1 MGVFEMA
8 RRMKITKKKLKE
20 PDEFISLAEKAYLFI
35 TRYLKPIVTG
45 GIILLVLVLAFLFF
59 QRWEK
64 KNEVD
69 ADQKFSLAV
78 QLYQRVSSP
87 YREGSPAE
95 YKNLLEKF
103 DEVLSKFPRTSSG
116 KLSLL
121 YEGNIHLRL
130 GEFEEAIKEY
140 QAFLQ
145 KAGKEKLYR
154 LLAMEGMGYAYEG
167 MKDYEKALHAY
178 QKILE
183 IGESFQL
190 ADAYLNIGCCYEK
203 LGKNKEA
210 LENYKAFLKI
220 SEKSPVA
227 NAVLRK
233 ISLLEK

>member
-1 MGVFEMA
+1 MA
-8 RRMKITKKKLKE
+8 RRKKITKKKLKE
-20 PDEFISLAEKAYLFI
+20 PDEFISLTAKAYLFI
-35 TRYLKPIVTG
+35 TRYLKQLATG
-45 GIILLVLVLAFLFF
+45 GIILLVLILAFLFL

-64 KNEVD
+64 GNELD

-78 QLYQRVSSP
+78 QLYQKITSP
-87 YREGSPAE
+87 YREGTPAE
-95 YKNLLEKF
+95 YKSLLEGF
-103 DEVLSKFPRTSSG
+103 SEVVSRFPRTSPG

-121 YEGNIHLRL
+121 YRGDIHLRL
-130 GEFEEAIKEY
+130 GEFEAAIKEY

-145 KAGKEKLYR
+145 KAGNVRLYR

-178 QKILE
+178 QKIVE
-183 IGESFQL
+183 MGESFES
-190 ADAYLNIGCCYEK
+190 ADAHLNMGRYYERM
-203 LGKNKEA
+203 GENKEA
-210 LENYKAFLKI
+210 LENYRAFLKI